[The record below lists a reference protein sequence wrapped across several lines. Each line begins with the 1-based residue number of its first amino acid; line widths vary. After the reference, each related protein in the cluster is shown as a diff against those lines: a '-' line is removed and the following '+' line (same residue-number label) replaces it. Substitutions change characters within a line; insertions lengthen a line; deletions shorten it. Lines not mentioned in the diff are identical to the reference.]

1 MREMKE
7 YSKYVN
13 LLIQAQLLN
22 YNDSIEEII
31 YENLTKINVKC
42 YLKRICFKYYLRS
55 SSDDGYLSEDRVEK
69 FGEILK
75 DIFKCNEEF
84 DGKITDAVNKAWA
97 FDAFLYCFEI
107 ETYKDISVE
116 FFEIYKDFVVEL
128 PDYVEEYYQERIK
141 DANQ

>member
-22 YNDSIEEII
+22 YNESIEEII
-31 YENLTKINVKC
+31 YENLTKIKD
-42 YLKRICFKYYLRS
+42 YLRS

-69 FGEILK
+69 FGEIIK
-75 DIFKCNEEF
+75 DIFRCNEEF
-84 DGKITDAVNKAWA
+84 DGKIPDAVNKAWA

-116 FFEIYKDFVVEL
+116 FFEIYKDFVIDL
-128 PDYVEEYYQERIK
+128 PDYIEDYYQERVK

>member
-13 LLIQAQLLN
+13 LLIQAQKLN
-22 YNDSIEEII
+22 YNESIEEII
-31 YENLTKINVKC
+31 YENLTKINVKY
-42 YLKRICFKYYLRS
+42 YLKRICVKDHLRS
-55 SSDDGYLSEDRVEK
+55 SNDSYLTEDRIEK
-69 FGEILK
+69 FGEVIK
-75 DIFKCNEEF
+75 DIFRCNDECN
-84 DGKITDAVNKAWA
+84 GKLTDAINRAWV

-107 ETYKDISVE
+107 DTYKDITVE

-141 DANQ
+141 DAN

>member
-1 MREMKE
+1 MKE

-22 YNDSIEEII
+22 YNESIEEII
-31 YENLTKINVKC
+31 YENLTKIKD
-42 YLKRICFKYYLRS
+42 YLRS

-69 FGEILK
+69 FGEIIK
-75 DIFKCNEEF
+75 DIFRCNEEF

-97 FDAFLYCFEI
+97 FNAFLYCFEI

-116 FFEIYKDFVVEL
+116 FFEIYKDFVIDL
-128 PDYVEEYYQERIK
+128 PNYIEDYYQERVK